1 FVKRPLINTQT
12 VKEDSRKMGVGM
24 IVASIVAL
32 FLEAVP
38 LASVLYVI
46 TLGVMLLV
54 IGNIQINEEES

>member
-1 FVKRPLINTQT
+1 MKRPLINIQT

-38 LASVLYVI
+38 LASVLYVV
-46 TLGVMLLV
+46 TLGVSLLV
-54 IGNIQINEEES
+54 IGNIQLNEEES

>member
-1 FVKRPLINTQT
+1 MKRPLINIQT

>member
-1 FVKRPLINTQT
+1 MKRPLIYIQT

-54 IGNIQINEEES
+54 IGNIQLNEEES

>member
-1 FVKRPLINTQT
+1 MKRPLINTQT